1 MRSVQAILP
10 ITKGNEMMKQ
20 EIITALEASDVWT
33 KDRFGHFKLT
43 FGPSQYRLKV
53 QPLAIRYEKKD
64 GSDWYAKTSGY
75 YKDTTVQDG
84 FLRIGSWRVPITSA
98 TMPEVPE
105 QYR

>member
-1 MRSVQAILP
+1 M
-10 ITKGNEMMKQ
+10 TKQ

-33 KDRFGHFKLT
+33 KDRFGHFKLI
-43 FGPSQYRLKV
+43 FGASQYRLKI

-64 GSDWYAKTSGY
+64 GSGWFCKTSNY

-84 FLRIGSWRVPITSA
+84 FLRIGSRRIPIASA